1 MLELRPGPLSAT
13 GESTV
18 VRSTPRGPRDDEHRR
33 RLERERVL
41 AASLSAL
48 PCVLAPLRFEET
60 GEALSLTFRD
70 PDTRPITTLPRP
82 LGRALGRFLEFAIAL
97 TEAVGALHAAR
108 VMHLGLCPEA
118 VRLGRSE
125 TDVYLTGLSEASR
138 LRSEA
143 ADGQEALALPER
155 LPYLAPEQTG
165 RMNRPVDRRAD
176 LYALGVLLYE
186 VATGTLPY
194 DAADALGWVHAHL
207 ARRPIHPGRALPGF
221 PDAVS
226 AVLLRLLAK
235 DVDERYRSTVGLL
248 ADLRALAES
257 WQRDG
262 QLGDFEAGRRD
273 VADVLRIPERLYG
286 RQREFE
292 TLEARFARA
301 ATGQATALWVRGEPG
316 IGKSRLIGDLNRPV
330 AAAGGLFAVGKADQF
345 RRNLPFDA
353 PLQAFRGLLRQVL
366 AWPDARLD
374 ALRAAMDAALGP
386 NTAVLTE
393 VMPELAR
400 LLPERPP
407 APTLGG
413 PEAELRFRLTFQR
426 FVEVFA
432 TPEHPLFLF
441 LDDLQWVDAAS
452 LALVESLLNAGH
464 GPCALCLVGSWR
476 DTEVG
481 PTHPLTELLAR
492 LEASG
497 FDAPT
502 LTLGPLA
509 PDALEALVS
518 DALGGAQTGPGPAV
532 LAALTRLV
540 VEKTGANPFF
550 AGRFLQR
557 IAEDGLVEFDAEAFR
572 FRVDLE
578 AIGRAALADNVAE
591 HLARDF
597 DRLSVPARSLLPGA
611 AALGAQFC
619 VDELA
624 VVLARPAAEVVDA
637 LHDAAELGF
646 VLRTGAERG
655 GEYRFLHDHLQT
667 AVYARLAPD
676 ARAALHLSL
685 ARSLR
690 GGAAPEALGEAV
702 FTVAHHYEQ
711 ALAGTPGAPPEERV
725 EAAQVHW
732 AAGTRAQSA
741 GAPEAAVRFL
751 RTGLAFLGDSP
762 FEADPVLATELHI
775 ALAQAERAHRNAEE
789 ALRLCDVIDAHPGR
803 AWDRVRTAE
812 LRVYLLNNLMR
823 LNEAADQALAL
834 VASLGYPIS
843 PALSMDDVI
852 AQLGRIEVARADRP
866 PASLAHLPEL
876 ADPEAAAVCRILAT
890 LLPTLAMA
898 VPHMHVPAVAT
909 VLEIAL
915 TRGVTP
921 DTAYATGH
929 WGIIMAAA
937 GQYPYAYAIGQLT
950 DALRERFSDRP
961 TIAGLVEVPMMTQ
974 HLAEPIRDCARTLHW
989 GARRSLELG
998 NPTGYGYCG
1007 NQAICFE
1014 MMAGTPLPVF
1024 DQTWRR
1030 VRALV
1035 AEHQQFLALP
1045 PVDTW
1050 GQLAASF
1057 AGDYTGDI
1065 CDLVGPRFDFKASVP
1080 EFQRIGVVTSVLYA
1094 VNSAIWL
1101 CTIFNQ
1107 PARALAYAE
1116 TYAAELAAPIN
1127 LPAFGQVVL
1136 RFHVLLARLDTGE
1149 GLETTFPAEL
1159 AALRAIATQV
1169 PANHGHRIALIDAEL
1184 ALRRGDF
1191 IAAGGGFE
1199 AAFSQARSERFL
1211 HDAALIAERAARA
1224 AERMNGTVLLRAW
1237 RREAI
1242 EAYDTWGATA
1252 KSARLRQEW
1261 PDAVPALESAP
1272 ERSAGRTLDLDAALR
1287 AAETIAGEMD
1297 LDRLLS
1303 RAMRLMCATAG
1314 AERGALL
1321 LDRDGV
1327 LQVEAVAEGEDVEI
1341 RTGPSRQIEQAASP
1355 EIVQYVARAQEVLVL
1370 SDAAA
1375 DPRFAGTPY
1384 VAERAPRSVLCAP
1397 LMHRGRRTGV
1407 LYLENGLTTG
1417 AFTAERVEVLRLL
1430 AFQAAT
1436 AIENA
1441 VLYAAARARAEELRE
1456 KNEALSAVDRIKD
1469 ELLART
1475 SHELRTPLHGIIGL
1489 AQTVL
1494 DAADSLDPASRR
1506 SLDMIVS
1513 SGRRLGN
1520 LINDILDFQTLK
1532 RRDITLARGA
1542 VSVHDATTSVL
1553 ALCAP
1558 LLAGRPV
1565 RLVNAVPAGEGAD
1578 PVVYADPDRLAQI
1591 LLNLVGNACK
1601 FTERGVITVDATIEP
1616 ANDPSRFVD
1625 GEHDRVATIRVRD
1638 TGIGIAPDVIARIF
1652 EGFEQGDASIARRY
1666 GGAGL
1671 GLTVARQLVELH
1683 GGRIRVES
1691 TVGEGSV
1698 FAFTLP
1704 VARPTERLQRPT
1716 EEVRDRVT
1724 SPIKTS
1730 RPTDIIAVT
1739 DEGRGRRV
1747 LVVDDEPVN
1756 VQVVLAQ
1763 LGRAGYEV
1771 ATALDGPTALEM
1783 LAQGL
1788 KPDAVLLDVMMPR
1801 MDGYEVCTRLR
1812 DRFPRHALPVVMLTA
1827 RNQVDD
1833 LVQGLAAGA
1842 NDYVTKPF
1850 TGQELLARLRT
1861 HLALS
1866 GVNAAIG
1873 QFVPYPFLQLLG
1885 RDSITDVR
1893 LGDSVARPMSVLFAN
1908 MRAFTRL
1915 TEQMSTAET
1924 FRFINEYLGLL
1935 APAVARHG
1943 GFVDKYIGDAIMA
1956 IFDGGADAAVQAGL
1970 EMNRALEDLNTR
1982 RQRAG
1987 QDPIRIGVGV
1997 NTGDLVLGTVGTEQR
2012 MDTTVISEAVNV
2024 AARMQTLTRRYDT
2037 QLLVT
2042 ERTMAALQDPGT
2054 YAHRIL
2060 DQVTLPGRTEALPV
2074 FEIYASDPEDVRA
2087 AKDATRPTF
2096 EQAVRA
2102 FHGRALPEA
2111 TRLFALCQALNPQDR
2126 VVGLY
2131 LDRCQK
2137 IQRQFTGDAWGGE
2150 I

>member
-1 MLELRPGPLSAT
+1 MLDLRPGPLSAT

-18 VRSTPRGPRDDEHRR
+18 VRSTPRGPRDEEHRR
-33 RLERERVL
+33 RLERERVM
-41 AASLSAL
+41 AASLGAV
-48 PCVLAPLRFEET
+48 PCVLAPLRYEET
-60 GEALSLTFRD
+60 ADALVLTFTD
-70 PDTRPITTLPRP
+70 PGTRPLSTLPRP
-82 LGRALGRFLEFAIAL
+82 LGRELGRFLNFAIAL
-97 TEAVGALHAAR
+97 TEAVGALHAAK
-108 VMHLGLCPEA
+108 VMHLGLCPDA
-118 VRLGRSE
+118 IRLGTTE
-125 TDVYLTGLSEASR
+125 TDVHLAGLSEASR
-138 LRSEA
+138 LRTEA
-143 ADGQEALALPER
+143 ADAQGALARPER

-186 VATGTLPY
+186 VATGALPFE
-194 DAADALGWVHAHL
+194 AADALGWVHAHL
-207 ARRPIHPGRALPGF
+207 ARRPTPPGRALPGL
-221 PDAVS
+221 PEAIS
-226 AVLLRLLAK
+226 AVLLRLLSK

-248 ADLRALAES
+248 ADLRALAKA
-257 WQRDG
+257 WAVDG
-262 QLGDFEAGRRD
+262 QIGDFEPGRRD
-273 VADVLRIPERLYG
+273 VADVLQIPERLYG

-292 TLEARFARA
+292 LLEARFARA
-301 ATGQATALWVRGEPG
+301 ATAQPTALWVRGEPG
-316 IGKSRLIGDLNRPV
+316 IGKTRLIGDLNRPV

-353 PLQAFRGLLRQVL
+353 PVQAFRGLLRQVL

-374 ALRAAMDAALGP
+374 TLRAAMDAGLGP
-386 NTAVLTE
+386 NVAVLTE

-441 LDDLQWVDAAS
+441 LDDLQWVDPAS

-481 PTHPLTELLAR
+481 PTHPLTEMLAR
-492 LEASG
+492 LDAAGLE
-497 FDAPT
+497 APT
-502 LTLGPLA
+502 LTLGPLS
-509 PDALEALVS
+509 PEALQALVA
-518 DALGGAQTGPGPAV
+518 DALGGPRTGPGPET
-532 LAALTRLV
+532 LTALTRIV

-557 IAEDGLVEFDAEAFR
+557 IAEDGFIEFDPGTFR
-572 FRVDLE
+572 FRVELE
-578 AIGRAALADNVAE
+578 AIGRAALADNVAA

-597 DRLSVPARSLLPGA
+597 GRLSPGARALLPCA
-611 AALGAQFC
+611 AALGARFC
-619 VDELA
+619 VEELA
-624 VVLARPAAEVVDA
+624 VALARPAPEIVDA
-637 LHDAAELGF
+637 LHDAADLGF
-646 VLRTGAERG
+646 VERTGAERG
-655 GEYRFLHDHLQT
+655 GEFRFVHDHLQT
-667 AVYARLAPD
+667 AVYGRLDPG

-685 ARSLR
+685 ARALR
-690 GGAAPEALGEAV
+690 GTTAPEALGEVV

-711 ALAGTPGAPPEERV
+711 AGPQLDTPILAV
-725 EAAQVHW
+725 EAATVLW
-732 AAGTRAQSA
+732 AAGLRAQAA

-751 RTGLAFLGDSP
+751 RAGLALLGDTP
-762 FEADPVLATELHI
+762 FEADAMLATELHI

-834 VASLGYPIS
+834 VASLGHPIT

-852 AQLGRIEVARADRP
+852 ANLGRIEVARADRP
-866 PASLAHLPEL
+866 PATLSRLPEL
-876 ADPEAAAVCRILAT
+876 DDPEAAAVCRILAT

-1035 AEHQQFLALP
+1035 VEHQQYLALP

-1050 GQLAASF
+1050 GQLASSF
-1057 AGDYTGDI
+1057 RGDYTGDV
-1065 CDLVGPRFDFKASVP
+1065 CDMVGPRFDFNASVP

-1094 VNSAIWL
+1094 VNSVIWL
-1101 CTIFNQ
+1101 CTVFNQ
-1107 PARALAYAE
+1107 PARALACAA

-1136 RFHVLLARLDTGE
+1136 RFHVMLARLDTGE
-1149 GLETTFPAEL
+1149 GLETAFPAEL
-1159 AALRAIATQV
+1159 AALRTIATQV
-1169 PANHGHRIALIDAEL
+1169 PANHGHRLALIEAEL

-1191 IAAGGGFE
+1191 VSAGAGFE
-1199 AAFSQARSERFL
+1199 SAFAQARAERFL

-1224 AERMNGTVLLRAW
+1224 AERMNGTVLVRAW

-1242 EAYDTWGATA
+1242 EAYDAWGATE
-1252 KSARLRQEW
+1252 KSVRLRREW
-1261 PDAVPALESAP
+1261 PDALPAAESAP

-1297 LDRLLS
+1297 LERLLS
-1303 RAMRLMCATAG
+1303 RAMRLMCAAAG

-1327 LQVEAVAEGEDVEI
+1327 LQVEAVAEGEDVEVQNET
-1341 RTGPSRQIEQAASP
+1341 RRPVEGAASP
-1355 EIVQYVARAQEVLVL
+1355 EIVQYVARAQEALLL

-1375 DPRFAGTPY
+1375 DPRFAGTAY
-1384 VAERAPRSVLCAP
+1384 VATRAPRSVLCTP

-1417 AFTAERVEVLRLL
+1417 AFTADRVEVLRLL

-1441 VLYAAARARAEELRE
+1441 MLYAAARARAEELRE

-1494 DAADSLDPASRR
+1494 DAADPLDAASRR

-1532 RRDITLARGA
+1532 RRDITLSRGA
-1542 VSVHDATTSVL
+1542 VSVHDATTAVL
-1553 ALCAP
+1553 TLCEP

-1565 RLVNAVPAGEGAD
+1565 RLVNAVPSSEGAD
-1578 PVVYADPDRLAQI
+1578 PVVFADPDRLAQI

-1601 FTERGVITVDATIEP
+1601 FTERGVITVDAAVEP
-1616 ANDPSRFVD
+1616 VNEPGRAFD

-1683 GGRIRVES
+1683 GGTIRVES
-1691 TVGEGSV
+1691 AVGEGSV

-1704 VARPTERLQRPT
+1704 IARQTERRQRPT
-1716 EEVRDRVT
+1716 DEVRERVS

-1730 RPTDIIAVT
+1730 RPTDIVAVT

-1788 KPDAVLLDVMMPR
+1788 RPDAVLLDVMMPR

-1833 LVQGLAAGA
+1833 LVQGLTAGA

-1866 GVNAAIG
+1866 QVNAAIG

-1885 RDSITDVR
+1885 RESITDVR

-1915 TEQMSTAET
+1915 TEQMNTAET

-1956 IFDGGADAAVQAGL
+1956 IFDGGADAAVRAGL
-1970 EMNRALEDLNTR
+1970 EMNLVLLDLNAR
-1982 RQRAG
+1982 RTRAG
-1987 QDPIRIGVGV
+1987 QSPIRIGVGV
-1997 NTGDLVLGTVGTEQR
+1997 NTGELVLGTVGTDQR

-2042 ERTMAALQDPGT
+2042 ERTMAALAAPDA

-2111 TRLFALCQALNPQDR
+2111 IRLFTLCRALNPQDR
-2126 VVGLY
+2126 VVDLY